1 VGGFLAGLFIW
12 PFEKDYGMSLDDIV
26 DDDISLQQLR
36 SYFLASITHEFRTP
50 LSALN
55 ASVEFLLDEIDHLS
69 KEEIKDLLRSIH
81 LSSTGLQ
88 TLIENLLESI
98 NIEAGRVTVRLR
110 LIDLDEV
117 VEEAV
122 RVVRPLLNRRQQQLD
137 ISCPPWLPQVKG
149 DPTRLQQALVNLLS
163 NASKYG
169 PMEQTIDLA
178 IEHMPNKFVRISVA
192 DRGPGISPS
201 DQEKLFHRFVR
212 LDTPGSAQY
221 GVGLG
226 LSVVKAIV
234 EEHGGAVGVDARPG
248 GGSIFWFSI
257 PVEDIGL

>member
-1 VGGFLAGLFIW
+1 
-12 PFEKDYGMSLDDIV
+12 MTLDDV
-26 DDDISLQQLR
+26 VEDDMALQQLR

-69 KEEIKDLLRSIH
+69 KDEIKDLLRSIH

-110 LIDLDEV
+110 QIDLEDV

-122 RVVRPLLNRRQQQLD
+122 RVVRPLLSRRQQQLA
-137 ISCPPWLPQVKG
+137 ICCPSWLPQVQG

-169 PMEQTIDLA
+169 PMEQSIDLS
-178 IEHMPNKFVRISVA
+178 IELLSGGFVRISVA

-201 DQEKLFHRFVR
+201 DREKLFHRFVR

-226 LSVVKAIV
+226 LSVVKAII

-248 GGSIFWFSI
+248 GGSIFWFTI
-257 PVEDIGL
+257 PVEDTGL